1 MRAVVA
7 VLLVVGGSMLLAPGV
22 ATADQDHYEVS
33 ESWKLT
39 NSDGEPRIVPRA
51 EDGVV
56 ELTCHNEDQMTDWWV
71 NDEDLVDRS
80 WEKTDGTGVQVRP
93 EFDGESATLRITL
106 RCEEI

>member
-1 MRAVVA
+1 
-7 VLLVVGGSMLLAPGV
+7 
-22 ATADQDHYEVS
+22 
-33 ESWKLT
+33 
-39 NSDGEPRIVPRA
+39 
-51 EDGVV
+51 V